1 MTDLT
6 KDQLDT
12 ALASWQTINKA
23 ISSFTEVDCKNAL
36 QREMVGNRREDIA
49 IRIHQRYNKLRSE
62 RERREISVALMDK
75 PSFLV

>member
-49 IRIHQRYNKLRSE
+49 IRIHQRYCKLRLQ
-62 RERREISVALMDK
+62 RERNEITSALMNK
-75 PSFLV
+75 PAFLL